1 MTSIERIKN
10 EIKSPGLTS
19 GTGKIQR
26 LAIELPKRFSVL
38 AYKHAMPYLWVA
50 FVGGTGTGKST
61 LFNALCGRQLSET
74 GVERPKTC
82 GPIAYAHKNIRIEE
96 SFPFDIIQIDRRSSE
111 DFQSLPA
118 TGTPGRLILLA
129 HSRNDWPHLILI
141 DTPDLDSVEL
151 ENRHITEELSL
162 MSDAIVFV
170 TSEEKYA
177 DEVPSLFLK
186 SVIEENKP
194 YYFIFNKVQERFSR
208 DDLIETYLGHNLPFD
223 KDRIWIISYEP
234 SNTMERIGEQSS
246 FQNFMLTF
254 LQELSTVK
262 LDSLRK
268 TQFANDVQNL
278 KSRLDDLLCLLEEE
292 NQECQHWFHQLND
305 FHQKICQELIKDE
318 KARFMAKSQ
327 EYLQI
332 EIRNL
337 FSRYDVLAGPRQFI
351 REIFLIPLRFL
362 GIRKKHTEK
371 SQKNDLMKVMRKTD
385 LAPLQRAIDKL
396 NRLVFKNLSPEDE
409 RSPIFKKLR
418 EPEVVLKDDEIRER
432 IFLAQERLALWMEK
446 TFMELS
452 RGIPKSKQLGI
463 YSTSILWG
471 IMVVSFE
478 IVVGGGFSVLDA
490 ALDSVLAPFIT
501 KGAVELF
508 AYVEIQ
514 KIAQELA
521 KRYQEGL
528 LSVLHL
534 QRDRYENCLRSLMTG
549 DETMKTLKG
558 VDSEIEN
565 LARSAHNWNSGI
577 ME

>member
-1 MTSIERIKN
+1 
-10 EIKSPGLTS
+10 
-19 GTGKIQR
+19 
-26 LAIELPKRFSVL
+26 
-38 AYKHAMPYLWVA
+38 
-50 FVGGTGTGKST
+50 
-61 LFNALCGRQLSET
+61 
-74 GVERPKTC
+74 
-82 GPIAYAHKNIRIEE
+82 
-96 SFPFDIIQIDRRSSE
+96 
-111 DFQSLPA
+111 
-118 TGTPGRLILLA
+118 
-129 HSRNDWPHLILI
+129 
-141 DTPDLDSVEL
+141 
-151 ENRHITEELSL
+151 
-162 MSDAIVFV
+162 
-170 TSEEKYA
+170 
-177 DEVPSLFLK
+177 
-186 SVIEENKP
+186 
-194 YYFIFNKVQERFSR
+194 
-208 DDLIETYLGHNLPFD
+208 
-223 KDRIWIISYEP
+223 
-234 SNTMERIGEQSS
+234 MERIGEQSS

-418 EPEVVLKDDEIRER
+418 EPEIVLRDDEIGER

>member
-82 GPIAYAHKNIRIEE
+82 GPIVYAHENIRIEE
-96 SFPFDIIQIDRRSSE
+96 NFPFDIIRIDRRSSE
-111 DFQSLPA
+111 DLQSLPS

-194 YYFIFNKVQERFSR
+194 YYFIFNKVRQRFSR

-223 KDRIWIISYEP
+223 RDRIWIISYEP

-246 FQNFMLTF
+246 FQDFMLSF

-262 LDSLRK
+262 LDALRK
-268 TQFANDVQNL
+268 TQFSNDVQNL

-292 NQECQHWFHQLND
+292 NRECQNWFHQLND

-351 REIFLIPLRFL
+351 REIFSIPLRFL
-362 GIRKKHTEK
+362 GFRKKHTEK
-371 SQKNDLMKVMRKTD
+371 SQKNDLMKIMRKTD

-418 EPEVVLKDDEIRER
+418 EPEVVLTDDEIKER
-432 IFLAQERLALWMEK
+432 IFFAQERLALWMEK

-478 IVVGGGFSVLDA
+478 IAIGGGFSVLDA

-534 QRDRYENCLRSLMTG
+534 QRDRYENCLRSLMTTS
-549 DETMKTLKG
+549 ETMEILQGAYLKI
-558 VDSEIEN
+558 DKYK
-565 LARSAHNWNSGI
+565 L
-577 ME
+577 